1 MQADHFADEILEIAD
16 ETGAD
21 LTTDDKGKVTVEHE
35 VVARSRLR
43 VDARKWLMA
52 RLAPKK
58 YGDKLQHTGDLTV
71 RYEDALKELE

>member
-1 MQADHFADEILEIAD
+1 MQADLFADEILEIAD
-16 ETGAD
+16 ETGTD

-58 YGDKLQHTGDLTV
+58 YGDKLQHTGGLTV